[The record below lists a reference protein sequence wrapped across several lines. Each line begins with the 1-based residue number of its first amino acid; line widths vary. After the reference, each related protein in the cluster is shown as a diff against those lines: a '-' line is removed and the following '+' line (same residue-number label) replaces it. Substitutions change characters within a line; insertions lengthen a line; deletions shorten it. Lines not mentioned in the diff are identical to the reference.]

1 MLSVRP
7 SSPPPCLAG
16 PPPPLPRPCP
26 ARRLL
31 PCVAVAS
38 ATGQRGRRRGDDDY
52 HATIRSLNS
61 RGGHTPRKS
70 LGQVRTRSA
79 LRKVKDRPVLGPF
92 EVLIRLVSAPLFAQ
106 HYMLNSS
113 VNEELVRVAGVGEGD
128 VVLEIGPG
136 TGSLTNVLIDAG
148 ATVVAIEK
156 DPHMATLVQERF
168 RSTDQLMVLQED
180 FTKCHIHSHLS
191 SLLEK
196 NHKESSLTYAKVVS
210 NLPFNISTE
219 VVKQLLPMG
228 DVFSDVVLLLQD
240 EAASRLADCSLRT
253 PEYRPINIFVK
264 FYSDPAYI
272 IKVERTNFFPQPN
285 VDAAIIRFRLKRSA
299 EYPLVASPKSFFS
312 MVNSAFNGKR
322 KMLRKSLQHIC
333 PSVEI
338 EAALITIGQ
347 PVTAR
352 PEELTLDDFVS
363 LHNLIARV

>member
-7 SSPPPCLAG
+7 SSPPPCLAA
-16 PPPPLPRPCP
+16 PPPPLTRPCP

-31 PCVAVAS
+31 PCVAVAA

-61 RGGHTPRKS
+61 RGRHTPRKS
-70 LGQVRTRSA
+70 LG
-79 LRKVKDRPVLGPF
+79 
-92 EVLIRLVSAPLFAQ
+92 Q

-196 NHKESSLTYAKVVS
+196 NHKESSPTYAKVVS

-272 IKVERTNFFPQPN
+272 IKVERTNFFPEPN

-299 EYPLVASPKSFFS
+299 EYPLVASSKSFFS

-333 PSVEI
+333 PSFEI

-363 LHNLIARV
+363 LHNLIAKN